1 MNKNDF
7 VNRMVGKTK
16 MSKSQIQ
23 EVTNAFMQVVTES
36 MIQGENISFIGFGSF
51 LPVQQQERVAR
62 NPKTGEPVTIKA
74 RSTVKFKPGKK
85 LMQQMN
91 PKQ

>member
-7 VNRMVGKTK
+7 VNLMMGKTK

-23 EVTNAFMQVVTES
+23 EVTNAFMSVITES
-36 MIQGENISFIGFGSF
+36 MVKGENISFIGFGSF
-51 LPVQQQERVAR
+51 LPIQQRERVAR

-74 RSTVKFKPGKK
+74 RSTMKFKPGKK
-85 LMQQMN
+85 LMEQMN
-91 PKQ
+91 PAK

>member
-7 VNRMVGKTK
+7 VNLMVGKTK

-23 EVTNAFMQVVTES
+23 EVTNAFISVITES
-36 MIQGENISFIGFGSF
+36 MVKGENISFIGFGSF
-51 LPVQQQERVAR
+51 LPIQQRERVAR
-62 NPKTGEPVTIKA
+62 NPKTGDPVTIKA

-85 LMQQMN
+85 LMEQMN
-91 PKQ
+91 PVK

>member
-7 VNRMVGKTK
+7 VNRMVEKTK

-23 EVTNAFMQVVTES
+23 EATNAFIQVITES
-36 MIQGENISFIGFGSF
+36 MIQGENISFIGFGNF

-62 NPKTGEPVTIKA
+62 NPRTGAPITIKA

-91 PKQ
+91 PNQ